1 MGNTLNRMRSYLRA
15 ISDVAL
21 GKKVAGRGVTVMQD
35 DVFLVSYPRS
45 GNTWTRFLVGNLAS
59 ENEPVTF
66 SNIERKVPS
75 IYELPDR
82 TLRGLPRVLKSHE
95 SFDPR
100 YPRVIYIVR
109 DPRDVAVS
117 FYHFNIKMRRF
128 GDDFPLDEFV
138 NRFID
143 TRIVPEVDRYGS
155 WRDHVLGWLQLRGD
169 RKNFKLIRYE
179 DLQARPLEELAKI
192 ATLLRLEPT
201 QERLERAIA
210 LSSSDHMRKLEKT
223 QSKDWR
229 LTRNSRQDKPFVR
242 EAKVQGWKQS
252 LSEASVSQIENAW
265 GDVMQRLGY
274 ELVSSISAKKTETT
288 ISDEKNATTAN

>member
-1 MGNTLNRMRSYLRA
+1 MA
-15 ISDVAL
+15 F
-21 GKKVAGRGVTVMQD
+21 GKKVAGRGVTVMPD

-45 GNTWTRFLVGNLAS
+45 GNTWTRFLVGNLIS
-59 ENEPVTF
+59 TQEPVTF

-82 TLRGLPRVLKSHE
+82 ALRALPRVLKSHE

-128 GDDFPLDEFV
+128 ADDFPLDEFV
-138 NRFID
+138 SRFVE
-143 TRIVPEVDRYGS
+143 THIVPEVDRYGS
-155 WRDHVLGWLQLRGD
+155 WRDHVLGWLELRG
-169 RKNFKLIRYE
+169 RSQNFKLIKYE
-179 DLQARPLEELAKI
+179 DLQDDPARELAKM
-192 ATLLRLEPT
+192 ATLLKIDPT
-201 QERLERAIA
+201 AERLERAIA

-223 QSKDWR
+223 QAKDWR

-242 EAKVQGWKQS
+242 EARVQGWKKS
-252 LSEASVSQIENAW
+252 LSENSVRMIESAW

-274 ELVSSISAKKTETT
+274 ELAISEASGKPQKTNSSAKDAT
-288 ISDEKNATTAN
+288 ISSR

>member
-1 MGNTLNRMRSYLRA
+1 MGKTIARTRSYLRA
-15 ISDVAL
+15 IADVAL
-21 GKKVAGRGVTVMQD
+21 GKKVAGRGVTVMPD

-45 GNTWTRFLVGNLAS
+45 GNTWTRFLVGNLIS
-59 ENEPVTF
+59 KDEPVTF

-82 TLRGLPRVLKSHE
+82 TLRSLPRVLKSHE

-138 NRFID
+138 SRFIE

-179 DLQARPLEELAKI
+179 DLQAHPVEELAKI
-192 ATLLRLEPT
+192 ATLLGLEPT
-201 QERLERAIA
+201 KERLERAIA

-223 QSKDWR
+223 Q
-229 LTRNSRQDKPFVR
+229 
-242 EAKVQGWKQS
+242 
-252 LSEASVSQIENAW
+252 
-265 GDVMQRLGY
+265 
-274 ELVSSISAKKTETT
+274 
-288 ISDEKNATTAN
+288 